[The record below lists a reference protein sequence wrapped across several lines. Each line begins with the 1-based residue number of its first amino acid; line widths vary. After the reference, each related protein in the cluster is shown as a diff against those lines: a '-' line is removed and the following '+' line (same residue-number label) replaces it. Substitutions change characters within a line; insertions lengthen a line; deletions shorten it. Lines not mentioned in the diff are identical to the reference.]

1 MAQVMS
7 QALGLNWKDQFDLC
21 LANSR
26 KPLFQYSEAPF
37 YELQGEK
44 NVKSKKFSLKAFA
57 DLFHEEKV
65 FTEGNANLLTRYF

>member
-7 QALGLNWKDQFDLC
+7 QALGPCWKELFDLC
-21 LANSR
+21 LANSK
-26 KPLFQYSEAPF
+26 KPLFQYSESPF

-44 NVKSKKFSLKAFA
+44 LVVSKKFSLKAFA